1 MGLFDELFAW
11 LDGDDEEGEEWDDD
25 DDDDDQC
32 LASHAL
38 RISYGQY
45 AGLKG

>member
-32 LASHAL
+32 LAFQSCVLATV
-38 RISYGQY
+38 STQD
-45 AGLKG
+45 